1 VTIDPRLTKV
11 GLAAGGLV
19 AGVVL
24 AGTVAAQAAS
34 TPNPAPSAGASTTA
48 EDPHP
53 GDNGADGVPE
63 AQEHHVGG
71 HGHGHGLQL
80 TGTVTAVDT
89 TASTVSIQT
98 ANGTAT
104 TAYSVTSNSD
114 IDKNGE
120 GQLSDLKPG
129 DAVTFSV
136 DSGNAKQ
143 IDKLHAGDE
152 TKNMPQRSTTTPP
165 TSTGTPSA

>member
-1 VTIDPRLTKV
+1 VKIDPRTTKV

-19 AGVVL
+19 VGVVL

-34 TPNPAPSAGASTTA
+34 TPTPTPSAGANSTTA

-63 AQEHHVGG
+63 SQEHHGGGG
-71 HGHGHGLQL
+71 HGHGLDL
-80 TGTVTAVDT
+80 SGTVTAVG
-89 TASTVSIQT
+89 SK
-98 ANGTAT
+98 
-104 TAYSVTSNSD
+104 SVTIKTSTGTTEYPVTSSSD

-120 GQLSDLKPG
+120 AQLSDLKVG

-136 DSGNAKQ
+136 GSDTS

-152 TKNMPQRSTTTPP
+152 AKNMPQRPAATTP
-165 TSTGTPSA
+165 SSSSAAPSAGA